1 MEKEKKMT
9 KKDYFNE
16 LKVLVE
22 GTDIENKGELI
33 YFIESQI
40 ASIDAKA
47 EKAKERAAAKRAEG
61 DELRETVKSVLT
73 NEFQTAEEI
82 TAKVGDEEISKAK
95 VIARLTQLVNLGEA
109 VKEQTKT
116 EDNKS
121 KMTYKLAD

>member
-40 ASIDAKA
+40 ASIEAKA
-47 EKAKERAAAKRAEG
+47 AKAKERAEAKKAEG

-73 NEFQTAEEI
+73 NDFQTADEI
-82 TAKVGDEEISKAK
+82 TAKIGNEEISRAK

-109 VKEQTKT
+109 VKEQVKT

-121 KMTYKLAD
+121 KMTYKLA

>member
-16 LKVLVE
+16 IKGIVE
-22 GTDIENKGELI
+22 ESNLENKSELI
-33 YFIESQI
+33 YFLESQI
-40 ASIDAKA
+40 ESIDNKA
-47 EKAKERAAAKRAEG
+47 AKAKERAAAKKAEG

-73 NEFQTAEEI
+73 NNFQTAEEI
-82 TAKVGDEEISKAK
+82 TEAIGNEEISKAK

-109 VKEQTKT
+109 VKEAVKT
-116 EDNKS
+116 DDNKS